1 MWPSLDEFL
10 SKKILKN
17 YLEPKLCKAFAKKL
31 KINDFEFD
39 RNRIVI
45 GSTPLRI
52 GGVKV
57 YDKNTSRDEI
67 ILDVDIL
74 FASESSINF
83 KLAGMSG
90 AIKDFEINGR
100 LRVILKPLISKAP
113 FFGGVQF
120 FFLDKPEVDFNL
132 DGAGD
137 LLKMSVIGDVLRHLI
152 VKKITKK
159 MVAPNKI
166 SKRINKEVPSV
177 AVKTHEPVVMAISYR
192 KPLKRIAHLF
202 LF

>member
-1 MWPSLDEFL
+1 MWPNLDDFL

-17 YLEPKLCKAFAKKL
+17 YLEPKLRKAFNKKL

-74 FASESSINF
+74 FASESNINF

-100 LRVILKPLISKAP
+100 LRVILKPLTSKAP

-120 FFLDKPEVDFNL
+120 FFLDKPEIDFKL
-132 DGAGD
+132 DGAAD
-137 LLKMSVIGDVLRHLI
+137 VLKMSVISDVVHHLI
-152 VKKITKK
+152 VKKITNK

-166 SKRINKEVPSV
+166 SKRINKEVSSV
-177 AVKTHEPVVMAISYR
+177 EVKTHEPAVILITHR
-192 KPLKRIAHLF
+192 KALMQTKHCF
-202 LF
+202 Y